1 LIHCS
6 WNQVITFGEVLNPIL
21 TVSEINGFAMMYENG
36 EFDATLAAA
45 AGDDSALL
53 AELRAAF
60 VESLTRQ
67 TDLLKRSRCDANWDV
82 AAMRL
87 KGLAASFHANDL
99 IELADEAVLA
109 APGEPTVIRKIE
121 AFLADFTK
129 TPT

>member
-67 TDLLKRSRCDANWDV
+67 TDLLKRSRCDANWEV

-129 TPT
+129 AST